1 MATTFTA
8 PPVWTNEGTAPSE
21 TLKTNGFQAGYK
33 PPAPIFNYMFNKYGI
48 CLTELQTEVNKKS
61 EVGKSL
67 AGQTVSPTNGT
78 SVVAGEGA
86 EIFND
91 YRNRGTDETTNIT
104 DGNVASGDYSH
115 AEGSGTTAS
124 GVCSHAE
131 GSGTT
136 ASGNFSHAEGA
147 DTTASGDYSRAEGS
161 GTTASGVCSHA
172 EGSGTT
178 ASGNFSHAE
187 GADTTASGNFSHA
200 EGRATT
206 ASGACS
212 HAEGAETTASGSGAH
227 AEGFRTQAIGDE
239 SYASGT
245 NTVANHY
252 QFVIGKH
259 NAARIGCTSDGDQSA
274 DHSLFIVGYG
284 APSKPANAFRITA
297 AGKCMSA
304 SSFGSSGADYAE
316 YFEWQ
321 DGNKNSE
328 DRRGLFA
335 SGNFSH
341 AEGRAT
347 TASGACSHAEGA
359 ETTASGS
366 GAHAEGFR
374 TQAIGDESY
383 ASGTNT
389 VANHYQFVIGKHNA
403 ARIGCTSDGDQS
415 ADHSLFIV
423 GYGAP
428 SKPANAFR
436 ITAAGKCMSASSF
449 GSSGAD
455 YAEYFEWQ
463 DGNKNS
469 EDRRGL
475 FVTLDGDKI
484 RLANANDDYILGVI
498 SANPSVVGDVQS
510 ENWHGMYK
518 KDVFGQPLTET
529 VEVPENTDDK
539 TGEVIPAHTITRLV
553 VNPDYN
559 PDEEYTSRE
568 FRKEW
573 ACVGLMG
580 KLIIVDDGT
589 CVVNGYCKVADG
601 GKATKADTGYRVMKR
616 LDDTHIQILYR

>member
-8 PPVWTNEGTAPSE
+8 PPLWTNKGTAPSE

-48 CLTELQTEVNKKS
+48 CLTELQTEVVKKS

-67 AGQTVSPTNGT
+67 AGQTVIVDEGT
-78 SVVAGEGA
+78 ETTAVAGEGA

-91 YRNRGTDETTNIT
+91 YRNRSTDKTTNIN

-115 AEGSGTTAS
+115 AEGSS
-124 GVCSHAE
+124 
-131 GSGTT
+131 TT
-136 ASGNFSHAEGA
+136 ASGN
-147 DTTASGDYSRAEGS
+147 Y
-161 GTTASGVCSHA
+161 
-172 EGSGTT
+172 
-178 ASGNFSHAE
+178 
-187 GADTTASGNFSHA
+187 SHA

-212 HAEGAETTASGSGAH
+212 HAEGWKTTASGQSSHAEGSYTTASGRSSH
-227 AEGFRTQAIGDE
+227 AEGFRTQAFGDY
-239 SYASGT
+239 SHAGGYAT
-245 NTVANHY
+245 LANAY
-252 QFVIGKH
+252 QFVTGKH
-259 NAARIGCTSDGDQSA
+259 NAEKTGCTDQDDQSA
-274 DHSLFIVGYG
+274 DNSIFIIGNGTQTV
-284 APSKPANAFRITA
+284 KANAFRIRA
-297 AGKCMSA
+297 DGKCM
-304 SSFGSSGADYAE
+304 
-316 YFEWQ
+316 
-321 DGNKNSE
+321 
-328 DRRGLFA
+328 
-335 SGNFSH
+335 
-341 AEGRAT
+341 
-347 TASGACSHAEGA
+347 
-359 ETTASGS
+359 
-366 GAHAEGFR
+366 
-374 TQAIGDESY
+374 
-383 ASGTNT
+383 GT
-389 VANHYQFVIGKHNA
+389 
-403 ARIGCTSDGDQS
+403 
-415 ADHSLFIV
+415 
-423 GYGAP
+423 
-428 SKPANAFR
+428 
-436 ITAAGKCMSASSF
+436 SSF

>member
-8 PPVWTNEGTAPSE
+8 PPVWTNTGTAPSE

-67 AGQTVSPTNGT
+67 AGQTTSPTNGT

-91 YRNRGTDETTNIT
+91 YSERTFDINTEMVIT
-104 DGNVASGDYSH
+104 GNVASGDYSH
-115 AEGSGTTAS
+115 AEGR
-124 GVCSHAE
+124 
-131 GSGTT
+131 GTT
-136 ASGNFSHAEGA
+136 ASGNHSHAEGYFA
-147 DTTASGDYSRAEGS
+147 TASGNYSHAEGCRTTASGNYSHAEGCR
-161 GTTASGVCSHA
+161 TTASGECSHA
-172 EGSGTT
+172 EGFSTT
-178 ASGNFSHAE
+178 ASPF
-187 GADTTASGNFSHA
+187 
-200 EGRATT
+200 
-206 ASGACS
+206 
-212 HAEGAETTASGSGAH
+212 
-227 AEGFRTQAIGDE
+227 
-239 SYASGT
+239 
-245 NTVANHY
+245 
-252 QFVIGKH
+252 QFVTGKF
-259 NAARIGCTSDGDQSA
+259 NIDKAGCSRIDDQSNN
-274 DHSLFIVGYG
+274 SSIFIVGYG
-284 APSKPANAFRITA
+284 TNNTKANAFRITA
-297 AGKCMSA
+297 SGKCM
-304 SSFGSSGADYAE
+304 
-316 YFEWQ
+316 
-321 DGNKNSE
+321 
-328 DRRGLFA
+328 
-335 SGNFSH
+335 
-341 AEGRAT
+341 
-347 TASGACSHAEGA
+347 
-359 ETTASGS
+359 
-366 GAHAEGFR
+366 
-374 TQAIGDESY
+374 
-383 ASGTNT
+383 GT
-389 VANHYQFVIGKHNA
+389 
-403 ARIGCTSDGDQS
+403 
-415 ADHSLFIV
+415 
-423 GYGAP
+423 
-428 SKPANAFR
+428 
-436 ITAAGKCMSASSF
+436 SSF

-539 TGEVIPAHTITRLV
+539 TGEVISAHTITRLV